1 MKDRLIFL
9 LVGCLTLVGLV
20 GCNEQSEFVV
30 EQTQTITKAFEDG
43 DMNTINNTIF
53 GTSEIKPDGKLSD
66 VWGESTDEEK
76 GVLACIFQHVRIEV
90 KRVGESEIEYEI
102 EAPNMKNVFADM
114 ESEDTDIS
122 EKDFLQ
128 YIKNYI
134 QSAETMKSKVSLG
147 YIVTENQLVV
157 DYQNEE
163 FINAVTGGIL
173 DAYKSL
179 YSEILEKYER
189 GEE

>member
-1 MKDRLIFL
+1 MY
-9 LVGCLTLVGLV
+9 
-20 GCNEQSEFVV
+20 
-30 EQTQTITKAFEDG
+30 
-43 DMNTINNTIF
+43 
-53 GTSEIKPDGKLSD
+53 
-66 VWGESTDEEK
+66 
-76 GVLACIFQHVRIEV
+76 FQHVRIEV

-134 QSAETMKSKVSLG
+134 QSAETVKSKVSLG